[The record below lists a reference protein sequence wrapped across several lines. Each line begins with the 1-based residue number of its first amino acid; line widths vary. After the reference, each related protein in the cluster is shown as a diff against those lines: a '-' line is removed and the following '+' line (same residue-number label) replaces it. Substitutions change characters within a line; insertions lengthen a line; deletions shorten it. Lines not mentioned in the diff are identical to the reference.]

1 MIPRI
6 SQDHFDE
13 LARRWGFSIG
23 TDEADAYRD
32 LLDRVLAVVDDVEPS
47 AAAPPSRDTGRP
59 PQPGEDPLNAVVR
72 WCRVQEQEEGPLA
85 GIRVALKDSM
95 ALAGVP
101 MTCGSRV
108 LEGYVP
114 PRDAVI
120 VERLLGAGAEIVA
133 ITNMDDLAFSGG
145 GDTSAY
151 GATLCP
157 FDLERT
163 AGGSSGGSAGV
174 LWYDGVDV
182 GLGTDQGGSI
192 RVPAAWCGVVGL
204 KPTHALVPYSG
215 IVGIDRTFDH
225 AGPMARSVEGAARAL
240 DVMAPEASAVSAV
253 DAAPADLSGA
263 RLGVVTEG
271 LGEGVG
277 AQAVVV
283 EALEAALDRFRG
295 LGAEVVERSL
305 PEHLQAGGIAFA
317 GFVEGVTALF
327 AGGGNG
333 FHHEG
338 PYEPELALALGE
350 GLAER
355 GDTLPPQVKTAL
367 LAGTHLERL
376 YLGAAYATAQNRRP
390 ELRAA
395 YDRALDGLD
404 ALVFPTTPGLP
415 HGVDPE
421 LPMAER
427 VWRGWAL
434 LANTYPTDMTGH
446 PALSLPLAEAEGLP
460 VGVMLVGRHGDD
472 ARLLALGRTAE
483 RELGWRPDPA
493 GVRARAAVPQL

>member
-1 MIPRI
+1 VIPRV
-6 SQDHFDE
+6 SKDDLDE
-13 LARRWGFSIG
+13 LARRWGFSI
-23 TDEADAYRD
+23 DAADADAYRD
-32 LLDRVLAVVDDVEPS
+32 LLEGVLSVVDDVEPS
-47 AAAPPSRDTGRP
+47 AAPPPSRDAGRP
-59 PQPGEDPLNAVVR
+59 PQPAEDPLNAVVR
-72 WCRVQEQEEGPLA
+72 WCRVQEKQEGALA
-85 GIRVALKDSM
+85 GMRVALKDSM

-120 VERLLGAGAEIVA
+120 VERLLAAGAEIVA

-157 FDLERT
+157 FALERT
-163 AGGSSGGSAGV
+163 AGGSSGGSAAA
-174 LWYDGVDV
+174 LWYEGVDA

-192 RVPAAWCGVVGL
+192 RVPAAWCGIVGL
-204 KPTHALVPYSG
+204 KPTHGLVPYSG

-225 AGPMARSVEGAARAL
+225 AGPMARSVEAAARVL
-240 DVMAPEASAVSAV
+240 DVIAPEANAAAAVA
-253 DAAPADLSGA
+253 AAPADLGGI

-277 AQAVVV
+277 AQSPVV
-283 EALEAALDRFRG
+283 EALEAALERLRG
-295 LGAEVVERSL
+295 LGAEIVERSL

-338 PYEPELALALGE
+338 PYDPELALALRE

-355 GDTLPPQVKTAL
+355 GDTLPPQVKAAL
-367 LAGTHLERL
+367 LAGTQLGRL

-395 YDRALDGLD
+395 HDRALDGLD
-404 ALVFPTTPGLP
+404 ALVYPTTPGLP
-415 HGVDPE
+415 HNVDPG

-472 ARLLALGRTAE
+472 ARLLSLGRTAE

-493 GVRARAAVPQL
+493 GVRARAAVPRL

>member
-6 SQDHFDE
+6 SRDDFDE
-13 LARRWGFSIG
+13 LARRWGFSI
-23 TDEADAYRD
+23 DDAEAEAYRD
-32 LLDRVLAVVDDVEPS
+32 LLERVLTVVDDVEPS
-47 AAAPPSRDTGRP
+47 AAAPPPRDAGRP
-59 PQPGEDPLNAVVR
+59 PQTDEDPLNAVVR
-72 WCRVQEQEEGPLA
+72 WCRVQEKQEGPLA
-85 GIRVALKDSM
+85 GMRIALKDSM

-108 LEGYVP
+108 LEGYVA

-120 VERLLGAGAEIVA
+120 VERLLAAGAEIVA

-145 GDTSAY
+145 GDSSAY

-163 AGGSSGGSAGV
+163 AGGSSGGSAAA
-174 LWYDGVDV
+174 LWYEGIDA

-192 RVPAAWCGVVGL
+192 RVPAAWCGIVGL
-204 KPTHALVPYSG
+204 KPTHGLVPYSG
-215 IVGIDRTFDH
+215 IAGIDRTFDH
-225 AGPMARSVEGAARAL
+225 AGPMARTVEASARVL
-240 DVMAPEASAVSAV
+240 DVLAPSAGAVSAV
-253 DAAPADLSGA
+253 ADAPADLSGV
-263 RLGVVTEG
+263 RLGVVTESV
-271 LGEGVG
+271 GEYVG
-277 AQAVVV
+277 AQTPVV
-283 EALEAALDRFRG
+283 EALNAALERLRG
-295 LGAEVVERSL
+295 LGAEVVEVSL

-317 GFVEGVTALF
+317 GFVEGMTALV

-333 FHHEG
+333 FHHAG
-338 PYEPELALALGE
+338 PYEPELALALRE
-350 GLAER
+350 GLDKR
-355 GDTLPPQVKTAL
+355 GDALPPQVKAVL
-367 LAGTHLERL
+367 LAGTHLGRL

-390 ELRAA
+390 ALRDGH
-395 YDRALDGLD
+395 DRALEGLD
-404 ALVFPTTPGLP
+404 ALVYPTTPGLP

-421 LPMAER
+421 LPMSER

-446 PALSLPLAEAEGLP
+446 PALSLPLAEADGLP